1 MCKLFLQQSAK
12 PETTMLDRYKILTVT
27 HKRVNLKEISQYAV
41 HASDNCSLEVR
52 LEELKQQFHLPE
64 LMYLATCNR
73 IMYFFVT
80 DRELDNAF
88 VAEFFKHINPTLED
102 DQLELIMDH
111 ALALS
116 GLDALNHLL
125 DVASS
130 IDSLVIG
137 ERQILGQLRDAYH
150 QCRDWGLTGDNIRL
164 AMDHAVVSAKKVYS
178 KTRIGEKPVSIVS
191 LAIQRLLYTNLS
203 KESRLLLIG
212 AGQTNQL
219 VAKFLAKNEFT
230 NVTVFNRSINK
241 AENVARTLSGNALPL
256 SELDS
261 YQEGFDGII
270 VCTGSTKPILD
281 AELYQKLLA
290 GESGHKVVIDLA
302 IPHNTHP
309 DVMRDFDVQYIEIE
323 GLRVMAKENMAF
335 REREVSRARELLTEL
350 LAEFPVLF
358 KQRQVELAMRS
369 VPTEIKAIK
378 SHAMN
383 EVFRKEVDSLDDGT
397 RELVERM
404 LSYMEKKCIGIPM
417 KAARQLSE

>member
-1 MCKLFLQQSAK
+1 
-12 PETTMLDRYKILTVT
+12 MLDRYKILTVT

-80 DRELDNAF
+80 DRELDSAF

-102 DQLELIMDH
+102 EQLELIMDH

-116 GLDALNHLL
+116 GLDALSHLL

-137 ERQILGQLRDAYH
+137 ERQILGQLRDAYD
-150 QCRDWGLTGDNIRL
+150 QCRTWGLTGDNIRL

-178 KTRIGEKPVSIVS
+178 NTRIGEKPVSIVS
-191 LAIQRLLYTNLS
+191 LAIQRLLHTNLS

-230 NVTVFNRSINK
+230 NVTVFNRTINK
-241 AENVARTLSGNALPL
+241 AENVARTLSGTALPL

-261 YQEGFDGII
+261 YQAGFDGII

-281 AELYQKLLA
+281 VALYQKLLA
-290 GESGHKVVIDLA
+290 GESGRKVVIDLA

-323 GLRVMAKENMAF
+323 GLRNMAKENMAF